1 MSLNLII
8 LISNHSSKSS
18 SRQKTKVHRL
28 RRTSWIFLTYDDN
41 ATPQV
46 TDPKHTRSRCLGDPT
61 VPRRAG
67 IISLGEL
74 RLTVLYLTGRKRY
87 IMDFVEVF
95 GALSCM
101 AMTCDFFSCAVD
113 FILSFYCLLLC
124 CFRHYQYQQW
134 PECKVPIVQHALNSV
149 NLFGSKPRFIFG
161 AIQLFH
167 HELVD
172 SCLAP
177 CRLDI
182 GKSLQTLCSKNDH
195 KRGLNLNHLWQFEWI
210 MWQITWF
217 APLRPNRYWCR
228 M

>member
-1 MSLNLII
+1 MYSNH
-8 LISNHSSKSS
+8 SNHSSKGS
-18 SRQKTKVHRL
+18 SRQKTKAHRL
-28 RRTSWIFLTYDDN
+28 RRTSWIDDIWWHAN

-46 TDPKHTRSRCLGDPT
+46 TDPKHTRHTRWPGDPT
-61 VPRRAG
+61 SSTKSVW

-74 RLTVLYLTGRKRY
+74 RLTVLYLTCRKRY

-101 AMTCDFFSCAVD
+101 AMTCGCSRVLS
-113 FILSFYCLLLC
+113 LSFYHFIACYC
-124 CFRHYQYQQW
+124 VVFDTYQYQQW
-134 PECKVPIVQHALNSV
+134 PECKVPIVQHTLNSV

-177 CRLDI
+177 CRLDVS
-182 GKSLQTLCSKNDH
+182 KSLQKMCSKNDH
-195 KRGLNLNHLWQFEWI
+195 KHGLILNLWQFEWI
-210 MWQITWF
+210 MWQIMWF